1 MRGLFRRSA
10 VVVVAVA
17 AVAVSAVAASAA
29 PPLPASQTI
38 SGPSPFARCANP
50 YPTNYLNAEVEPTLA
65 ANPLNGDVVAAWQQ
79 DRNGDPNEG
88 GAHGI
93 VTWSSATGG
102 TDWVPYTTCSGGTAA
117 NNGDFERATDV
128 WLSWG
133 PGSGPDGVLYQ
144 SALVFDESDVRN
156 ALAVASSTDDGAT
169 WSTPVLVD
177 LQSFTDGDDK
187 DAITADPYRP
197 GYVYLVWDRYSNQA
211 QNFKQGASR
220 NSSNGPAYFSRS
232 TDGGRTWSDKVA
244 LYAADNGTIGN
255 LVLVLPNGTLLDLFV
270 DYVVEA
276 TPTGTSVAVQL
287 MEVRSTDAGAA
298 WSVKPTEVASIDSA
312 GAYDPANGAYIL
324 AGDDLFSAA
333 VGPNG
338 NVYATWQDNRFNTSN
353 PAYDQVVLSRST
365 DGGSTWS
372 APALVSHTPASADP
386 YYNQAFTPTVAVAA
400 DGTVAVTYY
409 DFRNNTAFSGTDN
422 VDYWAQ
428 TSTDEGQNFGTAT
441 RLTAS
446 SFPASDAP
454 KSAGLMI
461 GDYEALTNVGNT
473 FVAAFQVDHADPAN
487 PTDIQL
493 ATFPG

>member
-1 MRGLFRRSA
+1 
-10 VVVVAVA
+10 
-17 AVAVSAVAASAA
+17 
-29 PPLPASQTI
+29 
-38 SGPSPFARCANP
+38 
-50 YPTNYLNAEVEPTLA
+50 
-65 ANPLNGDVVAAWQQ
+65 
-79 DRNGDPNEG
+79 
-88 GAHGI
+88 
-93 VTWSSATGG
+93 
-102 TDWVPYTTCSGGTAA
+102 
-117 NNGDFERATDV
+117 
-128 WLSWG
+128 
-133 PGSGPDGVLYQ
+133 
-144 SALVFDESDVRN
+144 
-156 ALAVASSTDDGAT
+156 
-169 WSTPVLVD
+169 
-177 LQSFTDGDDK
+177 
-187 DAITADPYRP
+187 
-197 GYVYLVWDRYSNQA
+197 
-211 QNFKQGASR
+211 
-220 NSSNGPAYFSRS
+220 
-232 TDGGRTWSDKVA
+232 
-244 LYAADNGTIGN
+244 
-255 LVLVLPNGTLLDLFV
+255 VLPNGTLLDLFV
-270 DYVVEA
+270 DYVA
-276 TPTGTSVAVQL
+276 KATGTSVAVQL
-287 MEVRSTDAGAA
+287 MEVRSTDAGAT
-298 WSVKPTEVASIDSA
+298 WSGKPTEVASIDSA
-312 GAYDPANGAYIL
+312 GAYDPANSAYIL

-372 APALVSHTPASADP
+372 APALVSDVSASADP

-461 GDYEALTNVGNT
+461 GDYEALTNAGNT